1 MIRTSGLLVVASLAV
16 SGCGIE
22 PWVPAYD
29 RGLLAEPHMRFDRD
43 PISSRYRQHVNA
55 TREGARGAGSATG
68 GGCGCN

>member
-1 MIRTSGLLVVASLAV
+1 MIRTTGLVVITLLTLP
-16 SGCGIE
+16 GCGIQ

-29 RGLLAEPHMRFDRD
+29 RALLAEPYMRFDRD